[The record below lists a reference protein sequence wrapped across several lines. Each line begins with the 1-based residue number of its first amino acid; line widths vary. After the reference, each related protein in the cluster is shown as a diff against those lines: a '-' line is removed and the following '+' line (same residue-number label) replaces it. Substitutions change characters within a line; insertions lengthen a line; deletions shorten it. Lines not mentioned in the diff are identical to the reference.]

1 MHAPTHAVSQQRS
14 RRAQEH
20 WRREHTQ
27 PADPHVC
34 VGDSSADEALCAIYS
49 ARMPPHPY
57 RFREEEKGTENFRAH
72 QSYAWL
78 KLLRPVRES
87 ADPCTLRVFFSVCI
101 NARSVSI
108 PQSCH
113 SNNGCCGI
121 ERVGQKTS
129 SWNGFGHYTS
139 RNRRSPAPRSIRGIR
154 QTSKTRDCVFSGHR
168 PTPFRRNSARA
179 LARRSLQNGRQRPGG
194 LRDAAAGAAEAAR
207 PRELLVALDEEE

>member
-87 ADPCTLRVFFSVCI
+87 ADPCTLRVFFSVLTR
-101 NARSVSI
+101 AL
-108 PQSCH
+108 
-113 SNNGCCGI
+113 
-121 ERVGQKTS
+121 
-129 SWNGFGHYTS
+129 GFHPPVVPLEQRLL
-139 RNRRSPAPRSIRGIR
+139 RNREGW
-154 QTSKTRDCVFSGHR
+154 SKNIVVEWVWPLHITK
-168 PTPFRRNSARA
+168 PA
-179 LARRSLQNGRQRPGG
+179 LARTSLDPRHSTNLEDTR
-194 LRDAAAGAAEAAR
+194 LRFQWSPPHPVPTQLSEGPRAPQSAKWPSAAR
-207 PRELLVALDEEE
+207 WTP